1 VAPADG
7 RGTAWQGAT
16 MTFDFPFRRVTMI
29 RYFKK
34 KKWVFCFVLL
44 IYMPFLGNVFAIQE
58 NTTGETSD
66 AFSGETSL
74 PWMLEYAT
82 RNNPAIQAEMAKW
95 RAVVEKYRVATAY
108 PDPQLMVTWFPSPIE
123 TRLGPQ
129 DWNASLSQTIPFPGK
144 LTTSG
149 EMVKTDV
156 TMAKFATDARVRE
169 VAARVTQSFHEL
181 TYIRKA
187 RQIATENATLLDKLR
202 QMAETGHAR
211 DRTALIDV
219 VKAQS
224 QVGQLRYDILL
235 LEELEQTE
243 TTLLNSLLNR
253 PPDGRLGP
261 LKSIPVTLVD
271 ISMDTLYALADA
283 NQEGIRIAG
292 LKVEKA
298 MQGVSLSQYSNKP
311 DFKLGLF
318 YAAIGNPGVPS
329 PPRDAGNDAVGIQFG
344 VNIPLW
350 TGKNNGAIDMAR
362 AGVLQE
368 KALLNEI
375 KNQTHSTIRSLYF
388 KLNNSKR
395 LMTLYGDDLIPQALK
410 ALDISQEWFRNGQG
424 SFSDVLEAQAAAY
437 NFQLSLARARA
448 DYGKTLAQLQRLVG
462 GHISPLSGASRTK
475 EVDNG

>member
-1 VAPADG
+1 MELVDVH
-7 RGTAWQGAT
+7 GTAWQDAT
-16 MTFDFPFRRVTMI
+16 AKFDFPFRWVNMMLFI
-29 RYFKK
+29 KK
-34 KKWVFCFVLL
+34 KNRCFWFVLL
-44 IYMPFLGNVFAIQE
+44 VHMAVLGNAFAVQE
-58 NTTGETSD
+58 KATGESSD
-66 AFSGETSL
+66 LFSREISL
-74 PWMLEYAT
+74 SWILEYAT
-82 RNNPAIQAEMAKW
+82 INNPSIQAEMQKW
-95 RAVVEKYRVATAY
+95 RAMVEKYRVAGAY

-149 EMVKTDV
+149 KVVKTDAA
-156 TMAKFATDARVRE
+156 MAKFATDARVRE
-169 VAARVTQSFHEL
+169 VTTRVTQSFHEL

-187 RQIATENATLLDKLR
+187 RQIAAENAILLDKLR

-253 PPDGRLGP
+253 PPDGTLGP
-261 LKSIPVTLVD
+261 LKTLPVTFVN
-271 ISMDTLYALADA
+271 ISMDTLYSLADA

-298 MQGVSLSQYSNKP
+298 MQGVTLSQYAGKP

-318 YAAIGNPGVPS
+318 YAGIGNPDVPS
-329 PPRDAGNDAVGIQFG
+329 PPHDAGNDAVGIQFG
-344 VNIPLW
+344 INIPLW
-350 TGKNNGAIDMAR
+350 FGKNNGNIEMAR
-362 AGVLQE
+362 AMVLQE
-368 KALLNEI
+368 KAMLTEI
-375 KNQTHSTIRSLYF
+375 KNQTHSRIRSLYF

-395 LMTLYGDDLIPQALK
+395 LMILYGKELMPQAVK
-410 ALDISQEWFRNGQG
+410 ALDVSQEWFRNGQG
-424 SFSDVLEAQAAAY
+424 SFSDVLEAQAAVY
-437 NFQLSLARARA
+437 NFQLALARARA
-448 DYGKTLAQLQRLVG
+448 DYGKTLAELQRLVG
-462 GHISPLSGASRTK
+462 GRIDQWNGASRTR